1 MILSPDDHRSL
12 QAIDGKLAAG
22 EPHLAAMFKIFS
34 KLNAEEPPPPTEDL
48 IVARPPVVT
57 QPADQPS
64 RRDGWRGRRQARA
77 QAARARAAR
86 ARAGSRPG
94 AGAARR
100 PGTAALSG
108 ARGVWGPVAAIAVP
122 MVLLVTLIVVVFFGL
137 ASTVKCQA
145 PAASQASSAKTALA
159 VPGAASLAA
168 CQQSTGNGGTAG
180 SSARG

>member
-48 IVARPPVVT
+48 IVARPPAVT

-64 RRDGWRGRRQARA
+64 RRNGWRGRRQARA
-77 QAARARAAR
+77 RAAR
-86 ARAGSRPG
+86 SRPG
-94 AGAARR
+94 AAAARRR
-100 PGTAALSG
+100 PGTAGLRG

-137 ASTVKCQA
+137 ASTVKCQT

>member
-12 QAIDGKLAAG
+12 QAIDGTLAAG

-57 QPADQPS
+57 QAPDQPS
-64 RRDGWRGRRQARA
+64 RRNGWRGRRQ
-77 QAARARAAR
+77 ARARAAR
-86 ARAGSRPG
+86 ARAGSRPD

-137 ASTVKCQA
+137 ASTVKCQT
-145 PAASQASSAKTALA
+145 PAASQRSSAKTALA